1 MIRMTYECP
10 ETHEPLPFIS
20 TAVWT
25 ASDDTSLLVI
35 HCPRCSK
42 RHAFSRADAI
52 LSIDAPIRERD
63 GSVDGR
69 LIGVI

>member
-10 ETHEPLPFIS
+10 ETHAPLPNIS

-25 ASDDTSLLVI
+25 ASDKSELLVI
-35 HCPRCSK
+35 HCPHCSK

-52 LSIDAPIRERD
+52 LCLDAPIRKRD
-63 GSVDGR
+63 ETLISVE
-69 LIGVI
+69 